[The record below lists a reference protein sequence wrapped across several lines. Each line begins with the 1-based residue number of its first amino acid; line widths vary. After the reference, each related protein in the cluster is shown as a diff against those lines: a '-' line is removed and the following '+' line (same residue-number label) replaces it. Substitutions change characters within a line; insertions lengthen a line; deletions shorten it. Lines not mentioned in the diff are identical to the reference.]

1 MPRIARHFFWD
12 TLETNNIWQGIS
24 ISGVNPHYLNS
35 AFGFKPTQT
44 PNYGQRF
51 SVGRDLHEPC
61 QNADRLVLRN
71 EFIMAELHTG
81 CAAHLVVLKPTP
93 RAEADQLRLPLNAA
107 LTQQW
112 LLNDQLALHGA
123 LIRSAGRGVLILG
136 ESRAGKSTMVQAA
149 LQLGEHVVTDDF
161 LRITF
166 ENSVPIGHC
175 LRGFLRFRASAQ
187 GNERVVALGSDTPFF
202 CPMHRVD
209 AVIFLESGERARQST
224 FAAIS
229 RLQAMTLMINQCAP
243 LFLRREFPLERR
255 IMLGLIGQL
264 LELPTLSVATGF
276 DLLEAPLH
284 FMQRLNASLWPN

>member
-93 RAEADQLRLPLNAA
+93 RAEADQLHAMAGVA
-107 LTQQW
+107 L
-112 LLNDQLALHGA
+112 ARAISG
-123 LIRSAGRGVLILG
+123 GVLSG
-136 ESRAGKSTMVQAA
+136 H
-149 LQLGEHVVTDDF
+149 HVEARWKNGGAQDQH
-161 LRITF
+161 LR
-166 ENSVPIGHC
+166 
-175 LRGFLRFRASAQ
+175 
-187 GNERVVALGSDTPFF
+187 
-202 CPMHRVD
+202 
-209 AVIFLESGERARQST
+209 
-224 FAAIS
+224 
-229 RLQAMTLMINQCAP
+229 
-243 LFLRREFPLERR
+243 
-255 IMLGLIGQL
+255 
-264 LELPTLSVATGF
+264 ELPRG
-276 DLLEAPLH
+276 
-284 FMQRLNASLWPN
+284 